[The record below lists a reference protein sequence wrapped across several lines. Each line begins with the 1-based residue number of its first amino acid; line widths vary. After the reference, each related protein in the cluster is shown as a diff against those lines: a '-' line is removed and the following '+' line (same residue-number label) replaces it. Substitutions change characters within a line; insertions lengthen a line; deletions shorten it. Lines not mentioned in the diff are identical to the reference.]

1 MKSKTNQE
9 ISDDEEIDSQDI
21 DADED
26 EELEQQKNVKQAILP
41 ERKQDSEER
50 KFNTEQD

>member
-26 EELEQQKNVKQAILP
+26 EELE
-41 ERKQDSEER
+41 
-50 KFNTEQD
+50 